1 MKNQEYYGDE
11 TKKAINNFGE
21 GRIPSGLIKSYAEV
35 KKASIKAIWEYE
47 KRFTFETYEIILEAL
62 DEIISGVHNDQFVVP
77 LFQGGAGT
85 SINMNMNEV
94 IANLSTAKYFEKY
107 QTKIKIDP
115 IEDINRF
122 QSTNDTFPTAATILV
137 LRNLNEIEKNVIDL
151 QETLIK
157 KENEYENILLTG
169 RTEMQDALPITLGQ
183 VFGSWAGM
191 IARDRWRINKL
202 KERVRNIALGGTA
215 IGTSFFAPREYIF
228 LAEKNLR
235 NITGLSLAR
244 SQNFPDEVANLDKYS
259 EVANGISLIA
269 ENLFKIT
276 GDLLLYTSSFI
287 NEIKHPNLQYGSTI
301 MAAKTNPVVL
311 EFVRGLS
318 IDIQFECKKINF
330 YAQNGQ
336 LQLNVYLPFVVNC
349 FENIF
354 RNIKKTIEIFI
365 TKFINNIEI
374 NTSSIEN
381 NLINSKAILNSL
393 IALVGYNEVK
403 KIYAVL
409 EKRKIKNFE
418 ELKEII
424 ALELK
429 LEKNQIDDFF
439 QPISLTTSLKL

>member
-1 MKNQEYYGDE
+1 
-11 TKKAINNFGE
+11 
-21 GRIPSGLIKSYAEV
+21 
-35 KKASIKAIWEYE
+35 
-47 KRFTFETYEIILEAL
+47 
-62 DEIISGVHNDQFVVP
+62 
-77 LFQGGAGT
+77 
-85 SINMNMNEV
+85 
-94 IANLSTAKYFEKY
+94 
-107 QTKIKIDP
+107 
-115 IEDINRF
+115 
-122 QSTNDTFPTAATILV
+122 
-137 LRNLNEIEKNVIDL
+137 
-151 QETLIK
+151 
-157 KENEYENILLTG
+157 
-169 RTEMQDALPITLGQ
+169 
-183 VFGSWAGM
+183 M